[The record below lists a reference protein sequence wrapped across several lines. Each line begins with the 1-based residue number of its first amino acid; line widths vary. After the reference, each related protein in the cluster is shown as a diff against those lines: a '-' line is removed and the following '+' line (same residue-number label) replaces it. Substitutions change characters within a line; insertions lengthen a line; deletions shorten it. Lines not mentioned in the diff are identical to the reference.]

1 MAKLFGRSAR
11 ENLVK
16 KFNKTLMRIFQI
28 WIRIQNFQLNARLLE
43 IGLINTRSYSDKVR
57 AMEVSDSPLSFS
69 FRKFSSQRF
78 FTSTF
83 SVQRLLIFFVDRKWQ

>member
-1 MAKLFGRSAR
+1 
-11 ENLVK
+11 
-16 KFNKTLMRIFQI
+16 MRIFQI
-28 WIRIQNFQLNARLLE
+28 RIRIQNFQLNARLLE

-57 AMEVSDSPLSFS
+57 AMEVSDSPLSSS

-83 SVQRLLIFFVDRKWQ
+83 QFKGYLFSLLIENGNKQG